1 MNVRVKAIIA
11 QDWNSYLSLLLD
23 ETCGVVLS
31 SQEEVALL
39 EIMTCAVKRLSG
51 AIGRLR
57 SKVVFFLLKRGE
69 LATLLV
75 TLPASLF
82 LRHCPP
88 RRGAPCSRTANSSPL
103 H

>member
-1 MNVRVKAIIA
+1 MCAKASVA

-57 SKVVFFLLKRGE
+57 SKVVLLLERGE
-69 LATLLV
+69 FAASLV

-82 LRHCPP
+82 LR
-88 RRGAPCSRTANSSPL
+88 R
-103 H
+103 

>member
-1 MNVRVKAIIA
+1 MCAKASVA

-57 SKVVFFLLKRGE
+57 SKVVFLLKRGE
-69 LATLLV
+69 LVMLLV
-75 TLPASLF
+75 TPPASSF
-82 LRHCPP
+82 LR
-88 RRGAPCSRTANSSPL
+88 R
-103 H
+103 